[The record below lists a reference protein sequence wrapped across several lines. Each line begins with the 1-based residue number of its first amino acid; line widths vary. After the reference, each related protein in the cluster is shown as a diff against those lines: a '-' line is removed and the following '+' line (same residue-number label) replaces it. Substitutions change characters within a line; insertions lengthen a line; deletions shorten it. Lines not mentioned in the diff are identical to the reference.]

1 MFQNCNNNPNQFNN
15 FDMNPSFQQAF
26 NNMGQNN
33 QNNNQMELNY
43 YLMQMMN
50 MNPYLFQMNN
60 NSHQNFMFMPS
71 SNFNNNN
78 GFQDLGILPRPNQI
92 SNLMNDQDSFP
103 GIPGPRINATFM
115 TSTGITKNIST
126 PYNVTVKELIFKFA
140 EKVGINPIL
149 ALDKIVFIS
158 NGLSIKG
165 EDLNKTVH
173 QYFQSGYNKFQVKI
187 IVFDKS
193 NIIGAYDSMNKFLF
207 NNKN

>member
-1 MFQNCNNNPNQFNN
+1 MFQNCNFNPNQFNN
-15 FDMNPSFQQAF
+15 FNMNPSFQQAF
-26 NNMGQNN
+26 NNIGQNN
-33 QNNNQMELNY
+33 QNDNQMELNY

-50 MNPYLFQMNN
+50 INPYLFQMNN

-78 GFQDLGILPRPNQI
+78 GFQDLGILPRTNQI
-92 SNLMNDQDSFP
+92 SNLMNDLDSFP
-103 GIPGPRINATFM
+103 GMPGPRINITFK

-126 PYNVTVKELIFKFA
+126 PYNVTVKELIIKFA

-149 ALDKIVFIS
+149 AWDKIVFIS

-173 QYFQSGYNKFQVKI
+173 QYFQSRYNKFQAII
-187 IVFDKS
+187 IVIDKS
-193 NIIGAYDSMNKFLF
+193 NIIGA
-207 NNKN
+207 

>member
-1 MFQNCNNNPNQFNN
+1 MFQNCNFNPNQFNN
-15 FDMNPSFQQAF
+15 FNMNPSFQQAF

-33 QNNNQMELNY
+33 QNNNPMELNY

-60 NSHQNFMFMPS
+60 NSHQNIMFMPS

-92 SNLMNDQDSFP
+92 PNLMNDPDSFP
-103 GIPGPRINATFM
+103 GIPGPRINITFE
-115 TSTGITKNIST
+115 TSTGIIKNIST
-126 PYNVTVKELIFKFA
+126 PYKVTVKELLIKFA
-140 EKVGINPIL
+140 EKVGINANL
-149 ALDKIVFIS
+149 VWDKIVFIS

-165 EDLNKTVH
+165 EDLNKTVQ
-173 QYFQSGYNKFQVKI
+173 QYFQAGYSKFQVKI

-193 NIIGAYDSMNKFLF
+193 NIIGA
-207 NNKN
+207 